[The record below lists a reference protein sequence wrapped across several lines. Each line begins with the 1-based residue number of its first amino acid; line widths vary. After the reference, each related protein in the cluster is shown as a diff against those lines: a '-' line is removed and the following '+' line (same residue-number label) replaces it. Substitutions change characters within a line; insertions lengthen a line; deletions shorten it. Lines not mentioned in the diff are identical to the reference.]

1 MTTTFAAP
9 AAAEPKRDRWGRPL
23 IPPADGGKSIPY
35 TRVSTLAKE
44 LDSKEGLMLWK
55 QRMVALGIGK
65 RPDLAEMAAVTG
77 PDDKGKLSEI
87 VKAAMAAAES
97 DKAANTG
104 TVLHALTE
112 QFDKGTLESIPEHHY
127 ADLDAYEQAMKPLT
141 VIAAEMFVVNDH
153 LQAAGTFDRLVQ
165 LPDGRVVVAD
175 IKTGKDEPKFPHGV
189 TTQCAIYAHSW
200 RYDIETET
208 RQAYLPDNGVSTDTG
223 LLIHLPAGQG
233 RCDLYL
239 LDLQVGWMLAQTAV
253 AVRKVYKDKPIATYT
268 P

>member
-44 LDSKEGLMLWK
+44 LDNKEGLMLWK

-65 RPDLAEMAAVTG
+65 RPDLAEMAAVTA

-112 QFDKGTLESIPEHHY
+112 QFDKGTLP
-127 ADLDAYEQAMKPLT
+127 
-141 VIAAEMFVVNDH
+141 
-153 LQAAGTFDRLVQ
+153 
-165 LPDGRVVVAD
+165 
-175 IKTGKDEPKFPHGV
+175 
-189 TTQCAIYAHSW
+189 IYQ
-200 RYDIETET
+200 R
-208 RQAYLPDNGVSTDTG
+208 
-223 LLIHLPAGQG
+223 
-233 RCDLYL
+233 
-239 LDLQVGWMLAQTAV
+239 
-253 AVRKVYKDKPIATYT
+253 
-268 P
+268 

>member
-9 AAAEPKRDRWGRPL
+9 AAAEPQRDRWGRPL
-23 IPPADGGKSIPY
+23 ITPPDGGKPEPY
-35 TRVSTLAKE
+35 VRVSTLAKE
-44 LDSKEGLMLWK
+44 LDSKEGLMQWK

-65 RPDLAEMAAVTG
+65 RPDLAELASVVT
-77 PDDKGKLSEI
+77 PDDKGKLNEI

-104 TVLHALTE
+104 TVLHSLTE
-112 QFDKGTLESIPEHHY
+112 QFDRGTLDSIPAQHI
-127 ADLDAYEQAMKPLT
+127 ADLTAYEEAMKPLR
-141 VIAAEMFVVNDH
+141 VIATEMFVVNDH
-153 LQAAGTFDRLVQ
+153 LKAAGTFDRLVQ
-165 LPDGRVVVAD
+165 LPDGRVVIAD
-175 IKTGKDEPKFPHGV
+175 LKTGKDEPKFPHGV

-200 RYDIETET
+200 RYDIEANT
-208 RQAYLPDNGVSTDTG
+208 RLAYLPDNGVSTEVG

-239 LDLQVGWMLAQTAV
+239 LDLRVGWMLAQTAT
-253 AVRKVYKDKPIATYT
+253 AVRAVYKDKHITTYT

>member
-1 MTTTFAAP
+1 MTTTFSAP
-9 AAAEPKRDRWGRPL
+9 VAVEPKRDRWGRPL
-23 IPPADGGKSIPY
+23 IPPADGGKPVPY
-35 TRVSTLAKE
+35 VRVSTLAKE

-55 QRMVALGIGK
+55 QRMVALGLGK
-65 RPDLAEMAAVTG
+65 RPDLAEMAAVVA
-77 PDDKGKLSEI
+77 PDDKGKLNEI

-112 QFDKGTLESIPEHHY
+112 QFDRGTLESIPEHHY
-127 ADLDAYEQAMKPLT
+127 RDLDAYEQAMKPLT

-200 RYDIETET
+200 RYDIEAEK
-208 RQAYLPDNGVSTDTG
+208 RLAYLPEAGVSTDVG

-239 LDLQVGWMLAQTAV
+239 LDLTVGWMLAQTAI
-253 AVRKVYKDKPIATYT
+253 AVRSVYKDKPITAVKW
-268 P
+268 